1 MIKKNPKVD
10 LRSSHS
16 ILVLFSICCSLLFFI
31 AATKMNIESNRI
43 VELPELPTN
52 EPEPLTQIPITKEIK
67 KPVIVI
73 PSVFN
78 PVPEDVI
85 IEEVDLVFHEFD
97 PGEEIKLP
105 EKIDK
110 PDTDDGILDSY
121 QTQFVPKMKGGLEEL
136 YKEINYPDLAKRIGT
151 EGRVYVQF
159 IVNEKGE
166 VENPT
171 IIRGIGAGCD
181 EEVLRAIKLMTFTP
195 GIQNGKFVKV
205 RMQQPVVFKLK

>member
-1 MIKKNPKVD
+1 GGMQ
-10 LRSSHS
+10 
-16 ILVLFSICCSLLFFI
+16 SLY
-31 AATKMNIESNRI
+31 N
-43 VELPELPTN
+43 
-52 EPEPLTQIPITKEIK
+52 
-67 KPVIVI
+67 
-73 PSVFN
+73 
-78 PVPEDVI
+78 
-85 IEEVDLVFHEFD
+85 
-97 PGEEIKLP
+97 
-105 EKIDK
+105 
-110 PDTDDGILDSY
+110 
-121 QTQFVPKMKGGLEEL
+121 
-136 YKEINYPDLAKRIGT
+136 EINYPDLAKRIGT

>member
-1 MIKKNPKVD
+1 MIKKNPKAD
-10 LRSSHS
+10 LHSSHS

-31 AATKMNIESNRI
+31 AASKMNIESNRI
-43 VELPELPTN
+43 VELPEPPTFKPDSLI
-52 EPEPLTQIPITKEIK
+52 EIPITVEIK
-67 KPVIVI
+67 KPVILI

-105 EKIDK
+105 EKIDE
-110 PDTDDGILDSY
+110 PDADDGILDIH
-121 QTQFVPKMKGGLEEL
+121 QLQFLPKMKGGMQSL
-136 YKEINYPDLAKRIGT
+136 YNEINYPDLAKRIGT

-181 EEVLRAIKLMTFTP
+181 EEVLRAIKLVTFTP

>member
-1 MIKKNPKVD
+1 
-10 LRSSHS
+10 
-16 ILVLFSICCSLLFFI
+16 
-31 AATKMNIESNRI
+31 MNIESNRI
-43 VELPELPTN
+43 VELPEPQTFKPDSLI
-52 EPEPLTQIPITKEIK
+52 EIPNTGEIK
-67 KPVIVI
+67 KPVIMI

-85 IEEVDLVFHEFD
+85 LEEPELKFYEFE
-97 PGEEIKLP
+97 PGEKIELP
-105 EKIDK
+105 KKIYE
-110 PDTDDGILDSY
+110 PDPDDGILDSH
-121 QTQFVPKMKGGLEEL
+121 QTQFLPKMKGGLEKL
-136 YKEINYPDLAKRIGT
+136 YKEINYPDLVKRIGT

-159 IVNEKGE
+159 IVNEKGA

-205 RMQQPVVFKLK
+205 RMQQPVVFKLKQN

>member
-1 MIKKNPKVD
+1 MIKKNPKAD

-31 AATKMNIESNRI
+31 AATKMNIESNHI
-43 VELPELPTN
+43 VELPELPTF
-52 EPEPLTQIPITKEIK
+52 EPDSLIEIPNTGEIK
-67 KPVIVI
+67 KPVILI

-78 PVPEDVI
+78 PVPPDVI
-85 IEEVDLVFHEFD
+85 MEEVDMVFHEFD
-97 PGEEIKLP
+97 LGEEIKLP
-105 EKIDK
+105 EKIDE
-110 PDTDDGILDSY
+110 PNTDDGILESH
-121 QTQFVPKMKGGLEEL
+121 QLQFLPKMKGGIHSL
-136 YKEINYPDLAKRIGT
+136 YNEINYPDLAKRIGT

-181 EEVLRAIKLMTFTP
+181 EEVLRAIKLVSFTP

>member
-1 MIKKNPKVD
+1 MIKKNPKAD

-31 AATKMNIESNRI
+31 AAAKMNIESNHI
-43 VELPELPTN
+43 VTTPKPPVSDPEPFVETPNTN
-52 EPEPLTQIPITKEIK
+52 EVK

-78 PVPEDVI
+78 PIPEDVI
-85 IEEVDLVFHEFD
+85 MEEPELKFYEFD
-97 PGEEIKLP
+97 PGEEIKLR
-105 EKIDK
+105 EKIDE
-110 PDTDDGILDSY
+110 PNTDDGILESH
-121 QTQFVPKMKGGLEEL
+121 QLQFLPKMKGGIHSL
-136 YKEINYPDLAKRIGT
+136 YNEINYPDLAKRIGT

-181 EEVLRAIKLMTFTP
+181 EEVLRAIKLVSFTP